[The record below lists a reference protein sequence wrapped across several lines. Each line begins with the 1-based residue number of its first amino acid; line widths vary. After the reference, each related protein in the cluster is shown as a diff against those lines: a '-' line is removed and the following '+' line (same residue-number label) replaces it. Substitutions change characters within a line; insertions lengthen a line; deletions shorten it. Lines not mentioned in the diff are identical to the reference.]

1 MRALIVDD
9 EPLSRRAV
17 RQLIAAHADVEIV
30 GECVDANEAMT
41 ALRGNDVD
49 VMFLDVRLP
58 SESGLDLARR
68 DRRQLPFIVFVTAF
82 DQFALPAFEVDAVD
96 FLRKPITQDRFDA
109 ALDRVRERMRLEA
122 AAVVAESQT
131 EFAQRLVAR
140 ERQRDVV
147 IAASDIDYIEAD
159 DVYAAVYANGRRHL
173 VRESLDSLE
182 QRLDPARFT
191 RIHRGYIVAIDRAES
206 LRRHGPAWEVVLRTG
221 ATLPVSRRR
230 HAAIKEVL
238 LPPKKNGSVD

>member
-17 RQLIAAHADVEIV
+17 RQLIARHADVEIV
-30 GECVDANEAMT
+30 GECVDAAEALA
-41 ALRGNDVD
+41 ALHGDDVD
-49 VMFLDVRLP
+49 VMFLDIRLP

-68 DRRQLPFIVFVTAF
+68 DRRALPFIVFVTAF
-82 DQFALPAFEVDAVD
+82 DEFALPAFEVDAVD

-122 AAVVAESQT
+122 AATTAT
-131 EFAQRLVAR
+131 ATTGFAQRLVAR

-147 IAASDIDYIEAD
+147 IAAQEIDYIEAD
-159 DVYAAVYANGRRHL
+159 DVYAAVHAKGRRHL
-173 VRESLDSLE
+173 VRESLDRLE

-191 RIHRGYIVAIDRAES
+191 RIHRGYIVAIDRAAS
-206 LRRHGPAWEVVLRTG
+206 LRRNGPAWELVLRSG
-221 ATLPVSRRR
+221 AVLPVSRRR
-230 HAAIKEVL
+230 HVAIRDVL
-238 LPPKKNGSVD
+238 REP

>member
-1 MRALIVDD
+1 VRALIVDD

-17 RQLIAAHADVEIV
+17 RQLMARHADVVVV
-30 GECVDANEAMT
+30 GECVDGTEALA
-41 ALRGNDVD
+41 ALRANDVD
-49 VMFLDVRLP
+49 VMFLDIRLP

-68 DRRQLPFIVFVTAF
+68 DRRELPFIVFVTAF

-109 ALDRVRERMRLEA
+109 ALDRVRERMRLQ
-122 AAVVAESQT
+122 AAVTAAET
-131 EFAQRLVAR
+131 PTGYAQRLVAR

-147 IAASDIDYIEAD
+147 IAVGEIDYIEAD

-182 QRLDPARFT
+182 QRFDPARFA
-191 RIHRGYIVAIDRAES
+191 RIHRRYIIAVGRAAS
-206 LRRHGPAWEVVLRTG
+206 LRRNGPAWEVVLRSG
-221 ATLPVSRRR
+221 AVLPVSRRR
-230 HAAIKEVL
+230 HAAIKDALREH
-238 LPPKKNGSVD
+238 

>member
-1 MRALIVDD
+1 VRALIVDD

-17 RQLIAAHADVEIV
+17 RQLIARHDDVEIV
-30 GECVDANEAMT
+30 GECVDASEAVA
-41 ALRGNDVD
+41 ALRGTDVD

-58 SESGLDLARR
+58 SESGIDLARR
-68 DRRQLPFIVFVTAF
+68 DRRELPFVVFVTAF

-122 AAVVAESQT
+122 AATAVESQSG
-131 EFAQRLVAR
+131 FVQRLVAR

-147 IAASDIDYIEAD
+147 IAVADIDYIEAD

-173 VRESLDSLE
+173 VRESLDRLE
-182 QRLDPARFT
+182 QRLDPSRFT
-191 RIHRGYIVAIDRAES
+191 RIHRGYIIAIDRAAS
-206 LRRHGPAWEVVLRTG
+206 LRRNGPAWEVVLRGG
-221 ATLPVSRRR
+221 AALPVSRRR
-230 HAAIKEVL
+230 HAAIKDAL
-238 LPPKKNGSVD
+238 STP

>member
-1 MRALIVDD
+1 VRALIVDD

-17 RQLIAAHADVEIV
+17 RQLIARHADVEIA
-30 GECVDANEAMT
+30 GECVDASEAMA
-41 ALRGNDVD
+41 ALRATDVD

-58 SESGLDLARR
+58 SESGIDLARR
-68 DRRQLPFIVFVTAF
+68 GRELPFIVFVTAF

-122 AAVVAESQT
+122 AATAVESQAGHT
-131 EFAQRLVAR
+131 QRLVAR

-147 IAASDIDYIEAD
+147 IAVAEIDYIEAD

-182 QRLDPARFT
+182 QRLDPSRFT
-191 RIHRGYIVAIDRAES
+191 RIHRGYIIAIDRAAS
-206 LRRHGPAWEVVLRTG
+206 LRRNGPAWEVVLRGG
-221 ATLPVSRRR
+221 AALPVSRRR
-230 HAAIKEVL
+230 HAAIKDAL
-238 LPPKKNGSVD
+238 SAP